1 MIMTGLDGRTRE
13 MTILRAL
20 GASPTRLACLVLL
33 ETFIISLTA
42 VLTAVILVRILT
54 LGVADL
60 LGEWAGIRIQ
70 LNWLAANELTTL
82 MIIILAG
89 LGASLIPAGIVF
101 RRSLHKGFA
110 D

>member
-1 MIMTGLDGRTRE
+1 MMMTGLDGRTRE

-20 GASPTRLACLVLL
+20 GASPPKLACLVLV
-33 ETFIISLTA
+33 ETLMISVIA
-42 VLTAVILVRILT
+42 IFSAVILVRVLT
-54 LGVADL
+54 LGAADL

-70 LNWLAANELTTL
+70 LTWLAGNELVTL
-82 MIIILAG
+82 MIIVLAG
-89 LGASLIPAGIVF
+89 LVASLIPAGMVY